1 MSSKHGKIRDHLFH
15 GDPMRFEILADY
27 IYQNY
32 KNKIRSI
39 ADVAGGQGMLCRML
53 SKKYNFDSEVIDTR
67 EYVLVGVKHR
77 REEYRPDMAGY
88 YDLVVGLH
96 PDQATRA
103 VAESALTTPTIL
115 IPCCNFWSR
124 KEKLGRDALLGEIE
138 KYYDKNNVAHKK
150 VSFDFSGPKN
160 IGLVTKPPVAS
171 L

>member
-1 MSSKHGKIRDHLFH
+1 
-15 GDPMRFEILADY
+15 
-27 IYQNY
+27 
-32 KNKIRSI
+32 
-39 ADVAGGQGMLCRML
+39 
-53 SKKYNFDSEVIDTR
+53 
-67 EYVLVGVKHR
+67 
-77 REEYRPDMAGY
+77 MAGY